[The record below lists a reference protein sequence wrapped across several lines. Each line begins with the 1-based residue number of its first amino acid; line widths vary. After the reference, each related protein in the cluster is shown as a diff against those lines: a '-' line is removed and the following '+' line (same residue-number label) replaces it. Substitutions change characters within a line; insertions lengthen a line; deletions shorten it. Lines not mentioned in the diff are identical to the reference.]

1 MIQLDEN
8 NFFVLFAC
16 CVPVKGASRST
27 VCDLQRNSFL
37 YIPNELYELLAKK
50 EIQHLKDFEKDTQ
63 QEIIDIISYLEE
75 EEYGFYTDTPSNFPP
90 LDFNLDDY
98 PDPIKNSI
106 VDIDENS
113 NHNLSVISK
122 SLSNLLCSAIE
133 LRYFCSLSFER
144 LINDLKEFEESSIRT
159 IHLLIAYQEEFSFE
173 AIKDLCTQNKRVKQ
187 VVVYSCDFEKV
198 EKIDLQTLV
207 IFTTEIIND
216 EAHCGVI
223 SPYYFQTNVDFFRE
237 SLSVN
242 NCLNNKISIDKK
254 GFIKNCPSLPTSFG
268 HISTNSLE
276 NIITQ
281 KEFQKVW
288 TIKKDEINICKDCE
302 FRYIC
307 MDCRAYTQD
316 KNSNY
321 AKPLKCKYDPYTAT
335 WEK

>member
-1 MIQLDEN
+1 M
-8 NFFVLFAC
+8 
-16 CVPVKGASRST
+16 
-27 VCDLQRNSFL
+27 
-37 YIPNELYELLAKK
+37 
-50 EIQHLKDFEKDTQ
+50 
-63 QEIIDIISYLEE
+63 
-75 EEYGFYTDTPSNFPP
+75 
-90 LDFNLDDY
+90 
-98 PDPIKNSI
+98 
-106 VDIDENS
+106 
-113 NHNLSVISK
+113 
-122 SLSNLLCSAIE
+122 SNLLCSAIE

-242 NCLNNKISIDKK
+242 NCLDKKISTDKK